1 MPLLA
6 KKACC
11 LYLAMKAW
19 YFYLE
24 TGLNFTPPWD
34 VDEIVVSRVMTR
46 ARSARNR
53 RVTCHSMGEKSP
65 KLSCHV
71 MTRMESAR
79 IVHVECQRMLHK
91 APASS
96 VSILYVKNKSDAYNP
111 CVRVY
116 SQYNHFKAI
125 M

>member
-1 MPLLA
+1 MLA
-6 KKACC
+6 
-11 LYLAMKAW
+11 
-19 YFYLE
+19 
-24 TGLNFTPPWD
+24 PPQD
-34 VDEIVVSRVMTR
+34 VDEIAVSRVMTR

-53 RVTCHSMGEKSP
+53 RVTCHGIGAKRP

-91 APASS
+91 APATS
-96 VSILYVKNKSDAYNP
+96 VSCVKIKSDAYNP

-116 SQYNHFKAI
+116 SQYYHFKAI